1 MTAEGGPVG
10 VVLGHQAASSQAFQ
24 VGIDEDASL
33 EVDDLVAVTTPDP
46 AGEVTT
52 YGVVTEAFAQLE
64 GASMP
69 SDTQA
74 YTAGQMP
81 AQLVRTAEVQ
91 VVRVDPERWIAP
103 HPGVVARR
111 ARGEERERALYEDT
125 MTRTLAMGLGR
136 DGLPIRLDLDF
147 LDGTKGGHVSI
158 SGISGVATKTSTALA
173 LVRLLLAHPDMRRR
187 VRVLIFNVKG
197 EDLLHIDRDNRKYAE
212 RPDRADLDARWTA
225 LGLDDIGG
233 FPDVGFWA
241 PPRPGAPGMPD
252 CETRLQ
258 DVRVFGWTPWRFV
271 TEGLLR
277 FCFTDASDMR
287 SQLSFVEERVRGEL
301 LRRAV
306 PVDGYP
312 GSVGLMPGPVPGDPD
327 RRVARQAGELAAGP
341 FSDLEGLVEWLVELL
356 GDDELMR
363 AGDARPWVGNAAAG
377 TVGAF
382 TRRLQ
387 SAAHRLRGLV
397 RSDAM
402 AIPRGEAAQNEPPV
416 AVVHLTRLHDFAQ
429 RFVVGTLL
437 SQTFAAKERGTR
449 DPIEFVVLD
458 ELNKYA
464 PREGS
469 SPIKETLIDI
479 AQRGRSLG
487 VILVGAQ
494 QQASLVAPE
503 VTQNAAVRI
512 TGRLDPAEAE
522 RSEYGWLNPAARAR
536 ARLLMQGRVLVS
548 QPSVPAP
555 LAVEFP
561 FPPWATAAGEV
572 AQAARAQDAI
582 AQFG

>member
-1 MTAEGGPVG
+1 MTPTDDLG
-10 VVLGHQAASSQAFQ
+10 VVLGHQATSSQSYLI
-24 VGIDEDASL
+24 GIDDAASV
-33 EVDDLVAVTTPDP
+33 EVDDLVAVTTEDP
-46 AGEVTT
+46 AGPVTT
-52 YGVVTEAFAQLE
+52 YGIVTEAFAQLE
-64 GASMP
+64 GASLP

-74 YTAGQMP
+74 YTEGSMP

-103 HPGVVARR
+103 HPGQAVRR
-111 ARGEERERALYEDT
+111 ARDAERERALYEDT
-125 MTRTLAMGLGR
+125 MTRTLALGLGR
-136 DGLPIRLDLDF
+136 DRLPIRLDLDF

-173 LVRLLLAHPDMRRR
+173 LVRLLLAHPEMRRR

-197 EDLLHIDRDNRKYAE
+197 EDLLHIDRDNRRYAE
-212 RPDRADLDARWTA
+212 RANRAELDRQWADL
-225 LGLDDIGG
+225 GLESPGG

-241 PPRPGAPGMPD
+241 PPRASGGGLPD
-252 CETRLQ
+252 CESRLE

-271 TEGLLR
+271 IEGLLR
-277 FCFTDASDMR
+277 FCFADASDMR

-306 PVDGYP
+306 PVVDHP
-312 GSVGLMPGPVPGDPD
+312 GAVGLMPGPVGGDPERREPRLPGDLGSP
-327 RRVARQAGELAAGP
+327 VFE
-341 FSDLEGLVEWLVELL
+341 DLDGLVDWLVELL
-356 GDDELMR
+356 SDDELLR
-363 AGDARPWVGNAAAG
+363 SGQARPWVGNAAAG
-377 TVGAF
+377 TIGAF

-387 SAAHRLRGLV
+387 SAASRLRGLV
-397 RSDAM
+397 RADAIP
-402 AIPRGEAAQNEPPV
+402 IPRGEAARDEPPV

-437 SQTFAAKERGTR
+437 AQTFAAKERGSR

-464 PREGS
+464 PRDGD
-469 SPIKETLIDI
+469 SPIKDTLIDI

-487 VILVGAQ
+487 VILIGAQ

-503 VTQNAAVRI
+503 VTQNAAIRI

-522 RSEYGWLNPAARAR
+522 RSEYGWLSPAARAR
-536 ARLLMQGRVLVS
+536 ARLLMQGRVLIS

-555 LAVEFP
+555 LAVEVP
-561 FPPWATAAGEV
+561 FPPWATASSEV
-572 AQAARAQDAI
+572 ASTERAQDAI
-582 AQFG
+582 SRFG